1 MKHGSLHIPQS
12 SNGNPNFEHTKVAMT
27 MKDADMSMCNSTTRR
42 GADQL
47 VWPNG
52 RLTERSSPR
61 KSIFGVPPA
70 RHATGAILSQRVE
83 LEVLKPSCWHGDLPF
98 LLGYLAVVQHD
109 KFRLNFGLACQV
121 AKSEKDKVLP
131 LETR

>member
-47 VWPNG
+47 VW
-52 RLTERSSPR
+52 
-61 KSIFGVPPA
+61 
-70 RHATGAILSQRVE
+70 HATGAMLSQRVE

-98 LLGYLAVVQHD
+98 LLGYLAVVQQD